1 MSSNGANK
9 GGKKKRRGKNT
20 TDVSKPFAEPM
31 EKQYFAKAI
40 KALGANKVQ
49 LEVYFYNIEN
59 RGKKNEKITFKSA
72 ETVIGCVRGSMR
84 RREYVNPG
92 CIVLVSE
99 REFSASQK
107 VVDIILLYKPYHYN
121 QIKNHK
127 LSPGNIISSDI
138 SNNEGGVEF
147 EASEPELDSDGEIA
161 TIDYTKTV
169 KRKKKDNKNEDYMAS
184 IELPS
189 FDDND
194 DFEETTNSNRE
205 CDIYGNYI

>member
-9 GGKKKRRGKNT
+9 GGKKKRRGKNV

-31 EKQYFAKAI
+31 DGQYFAKAI
-40 KALGANKVQ
+40 KPLGANKVQ

-59 RGKKNEKITFKSA
+59 RGGKNEKITFKSP

-107 VVDIILLYKPYHYN
+107 VDIILLYKPYHYN
-121 QIKNHK
+121 QIKHHK
-127 LSPGNIISSDI
+127 LAPGNIVSSDS

-147 EASEPELDSDGEIA
+147 ETSDPELDSDGDIA

-169 KRKKKDNKNEDYMAS
+169 KRKKKENKNEDYMAD
-184 IELPS
+184 IGLPS
-189 FDDND
+189 FEDEGE
-194 DFEETTNSNRE
+194 FEEPSNVKRE

>member
-1 MSSNGANK
+1 MSTIK

-20 TDVSKPFAEPM
+20 TNLAIPFHEP
-31 EKQYFAKAI
+31 EEGQYFAKAI
-40 KALGANKVQ
+40 KPLGSNRVE

-59 RGKKNEKITFKSA
+59 RGKKNEKITFKSP
-72 ETVIGCVRGSMR
+72 ETVIVCVRGSMR

-99 REFSASQK
+99 REFSESQK

-121 QIKNHK
+121 QIKHHK
-127 LSPGNIISSDI
+127 LAPGNIVSSDT
-138 SNNEGGVEF
+138 SNNETGVEF
-147 EASEPELDSDGEIA
+147 ETSDPELDSDGDIA

-169 KRKKKDNKNEDYMAS
+169 KRKKRENKNEDYMAA
-184 IELPS
+184 IGLPS
-189 FDDND
+189 FEEDGE
-194 DFEETTNSNRE
+194 FEEPSNVNRE

>member
-31 EKQYFAKAI
+31 EGQYFAKAI

-49 LEVYFYNIEN
+49 LEVYFYSIEN
-59 RGKKNEKITFKSA
+59 RGKKNEKITFKSP

-121 QIKNHK
+121 QIKHHK
-127 LSPGNIISSDI
+127 LAPGNIVSCDI
-138 SNNEGGVEF
+138 SNSEEGVEF
-147 EASEPELDSDGEIA
+147 ETSDPELDSDGEIS
-161 TIDYTKTV
+161 TIDYTKNV
-169 KRKKKDNKNEDYMAS
+169 KRKKKENKNEDYMAD
-184 IELPS
+184 IGLPS
-189 FDDND
+189 FENEGDS
-194 DFEETTNSNRE
+194 EESSNVNRE